1 LTLNDAYPTGALLK
15 DQSSGELYYV
25 ESGIK
30 YPIIDE
36 VIATNRYANLS
47 PITVAAT
54 ELEQYETGESIKLRD
69 GALIRTENSAV
80 VYVISDGQRRA
91 IESEEIFNS
100 FGYKWSNILVVSKEV
115 LDLHPLGASLDVVL
129 N

>member
-1 LTLNDAYPTGALLK
+1 
-15 DQSSGELYYV
+15 
-25 ESGIK
+25 
-30 YPIIDE
+30 